1 MRAIAILSVV
11 SMACA
16 GCAME
21 PGETSGAEL
30 TTTTEAVQVPN
41 PWTGPF
47 KFRKH
52 YVGTTTF
59 VVSARGTVTIAAHA
73 TWDRPAS
80 CKVPTFT
87 IELVKAGL
95 FGSKGART
103 YPASGATTTQKW
115 TNLGAGTYHLVF
127 DSVNDM
133 AECQLLGGVT
143 VHVTP

>member
-1 MRAIAILSVV
+1 
-11 SMACA
+11 
-16 GCAME
+16 ME
-21 PGETSGAEL
+21 TGEPSESEV
-30 TTTTEAVQVPN
+30 TTTTEAAQVPT

-52 YVGTTTF
+52 YVGATTF
-59 VVSARGTVTIAAHA
+59 VVSAHGTVSIAAHA

-80 CKVPTFT
+80 CKLPTFT

-103 YPASGATTTQKW
+103 YPTSGTTTTQKW
-115 TNLGAGTYHLVF
+115 TDLGVGTYHLVF
-127 DSVNDM
+127 DSTNDT

-143 VHVTP
+143 VNVTP